1 MQNKKKI
8 VFPWISTYTL
18 RSALNKPS
26 TPLPPSCIIKQG
38 APLNNPPPIPLFNI
52 KDTNEICF
60 YCHFIFNFLSLNYS
74 DVFRKWKTII
84 LALMVGC
91 SYIESRWTCNP
102 ENQRWQKW
110 RVAVVIGSKLD
121 YVAGYSRW
129 VSSQSGFESRNC
141 KCFLTSLY
149 FRNIAWGKS
158 IFSELNHSLP
168 QRKGKIE
175 KKRERKDLPNLT
187 TLTNLTTLSC

>member
-1 MQNKKKI
+1 ML
-8 VFPWISTYTL
+8 WISPQPL
-18 RSALNKPS
+18 SLPAVLSNKGPLWI
-26 TPLPPSCIIKQG
+26 TP
-38 APLNNPPPIPLFNI
+38 PPPIPLFNI

-74 DVFRKWKTII
+74 DVFRKWKSII

-110 RVAVVIGSKLD
+110 RVVVVIGSKLD

-141 KCFLTSLY
+141 KFFLTSLY